1 MKTQHVHIPA
11 ILFLVLCFI
20 PSITTAESSQQSS
33 APTEL
38 DVTNQSNTTAG
49 EDSLLDQLKLFF
61 HIGETTRALD
71 LEESGISGIG
81 DTAGQS
87 VGKRQLLV
95 LARKYR
101 QQVAQNPKDVAA
113 WIKLGTILETLG
125 REKDSLAAYKKIFE
139 LNPGSE
145 AARQGIH
152 RYEKSHQVLARVY
165 TSFQHQEEYAPSISR
180 DIATWEEQTTNV
192 QISKSWGRGK
202 TFGIGWLDSTIYQ
215 KNELYGDVDFSLKR
229 QAPFAYFSWPLMQG
243 NSMALRIRDEKFTN
257 DDDSGFYR
265 VDGSEHII
273 TGYLNLI
280 HRSESFWTNVT
291 YSREREPDPMYDL
304 ENSRSALNIEV
315 KELTG
320 ISGGYALAPSYE
332 LGASLYYE
340 QYGSARNDQFNPN
353 IQLSHW
359 PGWLPGLR
367 LSLGYGYYTDETEN
381 IINLTTSY
389 QLQPYPTLL
398 LRCEY
403 QLEYSENEDSLL
415 NQGDILMSWSV
426 TRRISLTVRAD
437 YSMETGDDEDSN
449 FYAQA
454 SLNWA
459 IY

>member
-1 MKTQHVHIPA
+1 MKTRHIHIPI
-11 ILFLVLCFI
+11 ILLLVLCFI
-20 PSITTAESSQQSS
+20 PSLTTAESSQQADMPSG
-33 APTEL
+33 A
-38 DVTNQSNTTAG
+38 DKTNKSNTTTG

-95 LARKYR
+95 LAKKYR
-101 QQVAQNPKDVAA
+101 QQVTQNPDNAAA

-125 REKDSLAAYKKIFE
+125 REEESLTAYKKALG

-145 AARQGIH
+145 AARQGIY

-165 TSFQHQEEYAPSISR
+165 TSFQHQEEYAPSINQ

-202 TFGIGWLDSTIYQ
+202 IFGIGWLDSTIYQ

-229 QAPFAYFSWPLMQG
+229 RAPFAFFSWPLMQG
-243 NSMALRIRDEKFTN
+243 TSITMRIRDEKFIN
-257 DDDSGFYR
+257 DDDSGFYK
-265 VDGSEHII
+265 VNGSEHII

-280 HRSESFWTNVT
+280 NRSESFWTNVT
-291 YSREREPDPMYDL
+291 YSREREPDPVYDL
-304 ENSRSALNIEV
+304 ENNRSALNIEV

-340 QYGSARNDQFNPN
+340 QYGSDRNDQLNPN

-367 LSLGYGYYTDETEN
+367 LSLGYGYYTDEEEN

-389 QLQPYPTLL
+389 QVQPYPTLL

-437 YSMETGDDEDSN
+437 YGMESGGDEDSN

-459 IY
+459 LN